1 MNLDYKFIIDNIP
14 MFIDGLAITVKLGF
28 LGIIISFIVGIVT
41 SIIIYFKVPI
51 LRNIASGYI
60 EIARN
65 TPLLLQLFFLYYGL
79 TKLGITLSGFSCGV
93 IGLGFLGGGY
103 MAESIRGG
111 LETVSKS
118 QIESGLS
125 LGLSGFKIFLYIV
138 FPQGF
143 SVSVPSL
150 GANCLFL
157 LKETSVVG
165 AIAVADV
172 MFVAKD
178 LIGMYYKTS
187 EALLVLVICYLIILL
202 PMSIL
207 IRFIER
213 RSRYGQYGV

>member
-1 MNLDYKFIIDNIP
+1 MDYKFIVDNIP
-14 MFIDGLAITVKLGF
+14 MFINGLVITVKLAFIGIVLSLI
-28 LGIIISFIVGIVT
+28 LGILT
-41 SIIIYFKVPI
+41 SIIIYFKIPI
-51 LRNIASGYI
+51 LKRIASAYI
-60 EIARN
+60 EVARN

-79 TKLGITLSGFSCGV
+79 TKLGVTLSGFTCGI

-125 LGLSGFKIFLYIV
+125 IGLSKFKIFRYII

-165 AIAVADV
+165 AIAVADL

-187 EALLVLVICYLIILL
+187 EALLVLVVCYLIILL

-213 RSRYGQYGV
+213 RSRYGQYGG

>member
-1 MNLDYKFIIDNIP
+1 MDYKFIVDNIP
-14 MFIDGLAITVKLGF
+14 MFINGLVITVKLAFIGIVLSF
-28 LGIIISFIVGIVT
+28 ILGILT
-41 SIIIYFKVPI
+41 SIIIYFKIPI
-51 LRNIASGYI
+51 LKRIASAYI
-60 EIARN
+60 EVARN

-79 TKLGITLSGFSCGV
+79 TKLGVTLSGFTCGI

-125 LGLSGFKIFLYIV
+125 LGLSKFKIFRYII

-165 AIAVADV
+165 AIAVADL

-187 EALLVLVICYLIILL
+187 EALLVLVVCYLIILL